1 MICPF
6 CRNDNHE
13 EALVC
18 AACASD
24 IAIPQVLIE
33 ERDDLIRKRDTMRDK
48 LSYARRE
55 LDRLLGQMKW

>member
-13 EALVC
+13 DALVC
-18 AACASD
+18 GACGSD
-24 IAIPQVLIE
+24 IAIPQALIE

-48 LSYARRE
+48 LSHARRE
-55 LDRLLGQMKW
+55 LNRLRSSR